1 MRLLV
6 RHKLVLLSV
15 LIIVGVSSAF
25 LTLNLW
31 LTSRWVEE
39 DLQQR
44 VVTFARVMAATI
56 SSRQE
61 FESGATLQDQVR
73 RIRAA
78 REDLLQVDVLAFRA
92 TTTEV
97 VASSHPERRLPFT
110 RGDVRE
116 VLQGRVLSVP
126 GDGEG
131 GHYWEV
137 MAPIRLDGVVA
148 GALVARFSSRSV
160 DRLARRLRTGG
171 FLLTGVSVLAMG
183 LLMSVAVRYVVDR
196 PVQAFLRGIARIR
209 DGDTGAR
216 VPVATADEFGL
227 LASHFNAM
235 VERIRRFSDELQMR
249 VQEATGEVDRRY
261 QEVRQLNMLLFDLQR
276 RLTHAERLAVSG
288 RIMAE
293 VAHEVGTP
301 LHSVAGHLELLRR
314 DLPPGVLAP
323 AMVRRLHIVE
333 TQVTRVIE
341 IIARLLDLTRRPAA
355 EPRPVDLNRLVRDM
369 GDVVRPGVAA
379 AGLSL
384 EVISAPGLTA
394 VAGDP
399 DQLQQ
404 AVLNL
409 LTNAIDATPTGGGIT
424 VITRGGLDQG
434 EVELIVRDSGRGIP
448 PADRDR
454 VFEPFFSTKPPGH
467 GTGLG
472 LFITAQIVRDH
483 KGRIELETEEGR
495 GSSFR
500 VFLPAVGSM
509 A

>member
-1 MRLLV
+1 
-6 RHKLVLLSV
+6 
-15 LIIVGVSSAF
+15 
-25 LTLNLW
+25 
-31 LTSRWVEE
+31 
-39 DLQQR
+39 
-44 VVTFARVMAATI
+44 
-56 SSRQE
+56 
-61 FESGATLQDQVR
+61 
-73 RIRAA
+73 
-78 REDLLQVDVLAFRA
+78 
-92 TTTEV
+92 
-97 VASSHPERRLPFT
+97 
-110 RGDVRE
+110 
-116 VLQGRVLSVP
+116 
-126 GDGEG
+126 
-131 GHYWEV
+131 
-137 MAPIRLDGVVA
+137 
-148 GALVARFSSRSV
+148 
-160 DRLARRLRTGG
+160 
-171 FLLTGVSVLAMG
+171 
-183 LLMSVAVRYVVDR
+183 
-196 PVQAFLRGIARIR
+196 
-209 DGDTGAR
+209 

-261 QEVRQLNMLLFDLQR
+261 QEVRQLNTLLFDLQR

-314 DLPPGVLAP
+314 DLPPGLLAP
-323 AMVRRLHIVE
+323 AMVRRLHVVE

-355 EPRPVDLNRLVRDM
+355 EPRPVDLSHLVRDM

-384 EVISAPGLTA
+384 EVVSAPGLTA

-409 LTNAIDATPTGGGIT
+409 LTNAIDATPAGGRIT
-424 VITRGGLDQG
+424 VITRGWSDQG

-483 KGRIELETEEGR
+483 KGRIELETEDGR
-495 GSSFR
+495 GSTFR